1 MELTQE
7 KIFVVQ
13 PEYCITSELPNF
25 IKGLGKQQCK
35 LYVAEMYQHPEF
47 HDDVAKPTQKTTIV
61 NIKRFVDFLKTKEN
75 ERL

>member
-7 KIFVVQ
+7 KIYVVQ

-47 HDDVAKPTQKTTIV
+47 HNDVAKPAQKTTIV
-61 NIKRFVDFLKTKEN
+61 NIKRFVDFLKIKEN